1 MDSTASKVSRDIKF
15 AKFGPAEHFIL
26 LLQDSAQFEEI

>member
-15 AKFGPAEHFIL
+15 AKFGPAELFIL
-26 LLQDSAQFEEI
+26 ILQDSVQIEEI